1 MTIDCIKVKNIKRN
15 DDRYK
20 GSKRRCPF
28 NDSLYKILLGNYLPQ
43 FLHTTGLGSGCL
55 GNWTQSRNKRKHRH
69 HRSVLPYRRTVS
81 HENFFISITSH
92 LFCNSFIIIPKFTKN
107 NFFLHVLYSMSMS
120 KYNASNIILNQSRK
134 ANLRKYY

>member
-20 GSKRRCPF
+20 GSRSRWPF

-81 HENFFISITSH
+81 HEKKFISITSH

-107 NFFLHVLYSMSMS
+107 NFFLHVLYSKSLS
-120 KYNASNIILNQSRK
+120 KYNVQTSS
-134 ANLRKYY
+134 

>member
-1 MTIDCIKVKNIKRN
+1 MTINCIKVKNIKRN

-20 GSKRRCPF
+20 GSKRRWPF
-28 NDSLYKILLGNYLPQ
+28 NNSLYKILLGNYLPQ

-81 HENFFISITSH
+81 HEKKFISITSH

-107 NFFLHVLYSMSMS
+107 NFFYMYCIQCHCPSITYKCHL
-120 KYNASNIILNQSRK
+120 K
-134 ANLRKYY
+134 